1 MQRYCFFLIYANN
14 FTFFCIFFAFFCT
27 FCLQTHSLPSP
38 RLYHPII
45 LAYSLPLPAGCQP
58 LRRALARPI
67 GAPSVADITFGRVSR
82 VCYPRLPTLLPAGI
96 RGAPSPAIVPAAGT
110 LSFPPARALHA
121 CFVSAVG
128 RRLLYPIGSPTPP
141 TTSPNSSLSL
151 PLPRLFPRYR
161 LSPPFFRFRVSRVCV
176 FFGSL

>member
-1 MQRYCFFLIYANN
+1 MH
-14 FTFFCIFFAFFCT
+14 FFCIFLHLLSADAFPPIA
-27 FCLQTHSLPSP
+27 SPIPSHYP
-38 RLYHPII
+38 RLFPP
-45 LAYSLPLPAGCQP
+45 LACGVSAPAACP
-58 LRRALARPI
+58 RFARPI